1 MRFWN
6 GKKQEVRK
14 IIPVLFIVLAF
25 LAVSCD
31 AEFPSPEDEFEFDFS
46 DRIETP
52 EAVEPPE
59 NVKRL
64 IKELKNIY
72 NSFEENISSSSL
84 TSIILQQEAIYLTDA
99 NQFGFHEK
107 STRYSVGHMVA
118 GSLAWSTAVAEYRF
132 GDVIDDEDFIQNGAE
147 VKVVIDYDDASAG
160 TSPQPFTI
168 ISFLINGEEI
178 GKENYCCAQTELT
191 EAISLFT
198 TYPYSEIHQITENT
212 TSEFEYE
219 SIQYVGTV
227 EKVILSKEF
236 PSSSDDIDKLTFSLQ
251 GWGYKGINKVIVY
264 NDKAV
269 ELQGSSDLA
278 GTYRYS
284 GFASSS
290 GQELT
295 EPALLI

>member
-1 MRFWN
+1 MCFWN
-6 GKKQEVRK
+6 VKEQEVRK

-25 LAVSCD
+25 LTVSCD
-31 AEFPSPEDEFEFDFS
+31 AEFPSPEDEFDYNLS
-46 DRIETP
+46 DKIETP
-52 EAVEPPE
+52 DAVEPSADA
-59 NVKRL
+59 KTL
-64 IKELKNIY
+64 IDELKTLY
-72 NSFEENISSSSL
+72 DSFSENISSSSL
-84 TSIILQQEAIYLTDA
+84 TSTILQQEAIYLTDA
-99 NQFGFHEK
+99 NQFWYYEK
-107 STRYSVGHMVA
+107 NTGYSVGHMWTAPMV
-118 GSLAWSTAVAEYRF
+118 WSTAVAEYRF
-132 GDVIDDEDFIQNGAE
+132 GDVLDDEGFIQNGAE

-219 SIQYVGTV
+219 GIQYVGTV
-227 EKVILSKEF
+227 EKVILSREF

-264 NDKAV
+264 NDKAI

-290 GQELT
+290 GQE
-295 EPALLI
+295 

>member
-1 MRFWN
+1 M
-6 GKKQEVRK
+6 
-14 IIPVLFIVLAF
+14 LAF

-31 AEFPSPEDEFEFDFS
+31 AEFPSPEDEFGYNFS

-52 EAVEPPE
+52 DAVEPSADA
-59 NVKRL
+59 KIL
-64 IKELKNIY
+64 IDELKTLY
-72 NSFEENISSSSL
+72 DYFSENISSSSL
-84 TSIILQQEAIYLTDA
+84 TSKIWQQEAIYLTDA
-99 NQFGFHEK
+99 NQFWYYEK
-107 STRYSVGHMVA
+107 SIRYSVGHMWTTPMV
-118 GSLAWSTAVAEYRF
+118 WSTAVAEYRF
-132 GDVIDDEDFIQNGAE
+132 GDVLDDEGFIQNGAE

-191 EAISLFT
+191 DAISLFHNS
-198 TYPYSEIHQITENT
+198 PYSKIHRITENT
-212 TSEFEYE
+212 SLGFEYE
-219 SIQYVGTV
+219 NNSYIGNM
-227 EKVILSKEF
+227 EKVMLSRDLTSLLSET
-236 PSSSDDIDKLTFSLQ
+236 DKLTFSLQ

-264 NDKAV
+264 NDEAV

-278 GTYRYS
+278 GTYSYS

-290 GQELT
+290 DQELT

>member
-1 MRFWN
+1 M
-6 GKKQEVRK
+6 
-14 IIPVLFIVLAF
+14 LAF

-31 AEFPSPEDEFEFDFS
+31 AEFPSPEEEFEFDFS

-64 IKELKNIY
+64 IEELKNIY

-99 NQFGFHEK
+99 NQFWYYEK
-107 STRYSVGHMVA
+107 SIRYSVGHMWTTPMV
-118 GSLAWSTAVAEYRF
+118 WSTAVAEYRF
-132 GDVIDDEDFIQNGAE
+132 GDVLDDEGFIQNGAE

-191 EAISLFT
+191 DAISLFHNS
-198 TYPYSEIHQITENT
+198 PYSKIHRITENT
-212 TSEFEYE
+212 SLGFEYE

-264 NDKAV
+264 NDEAV

-290 GQELT
+290 GQE
-295 EPALLI
+295 